1 MSLAARCLA
10 DRPAEVARFLA
21 TAAGRSF
28 STGEAFERALDL
40 HDPPRDRRCFVV
52 SEGDRLVAALPG
64 RLERRFGGAWFRAQ
78 PHGTPAGPLFASD
91 SDDALRASAASV
103 LWPALEQA
111 AREEGWLGGD
121 VTLYGPAGASRA
133 LWPGGALGTMRE
145 DEAHVIDL
153 TGGVEAWR
161 ASLSNASRRMIGQA
175 ARRGVSFEVGGA
187 AELDATYALFLA
199 QARRWGLSRVRP
211 LSFYRALLEP
221 GGARLWV
228 ARLSGRVVCGVLAFV
243 SPEET
248 YLWWS
253 GSSPDARPVRA
264 YPATIARIVEECGSA
279 RVNLGFSGRQARL
292 TDFKEGLGA
301 RPIAVP
307 IVELAARART
317 PWHALLAAARDGV
330 RRRRLH
336 GSPA

>member
-1 MSLAARCLA
+1 MALAARCLA

-28 STGEAFERALDL
+28 STGEAFECALDL
-40 HDPPRDRRCFVV
+40 HEAPRDRRCIVV
-52 SEGDRLVAALPG
+52 TDGERLLAALPG

-78 PHGTPAGPLFASD
+78 PHGTPAGPVFAAD
-91 SDDALRASAASV
+91 ADDALRASAASL
-103 LWPALEQA
+103 LWPALAQA
-111 AREEGWLGGD
+111 ARDEGWLGGD
-121 VTLYGPAGASRA
+121 VTLHGPAASARA
-133 LWPGGALGTMRE
+133 LWPGSSLGTMRA

-153 TGGVEAWR
+153 ADGVERWR
-161 ASLSNASRRMIGQA
+161 ASLSNASRRMIAQA
-175 ARRGVSFEVGGA
+175 SRRGVAFESGTMQDL
-187 AELDATYALFLA
+187 EETYALFLS
-199 QARRWGLSRVRP
+199 QARHWGLSRVRP

-221 GGARLWV
+221 GGARLFV
-228 ARLSGRVVCGVLAFV
+228 ARLAGRVVCGVLAFV
-243 SPEET
+243 APEET

-264 YPATIARIVEECGSA
+264 YPGTIARIVEECGSA

-301 RPIAVP
+301 QPLTVP

-330 RRRRLH
+330 RRRRLL